1 MRLKARTSSKGQ
13 VVIPKEVREVLGI
26 VPGDEVIFELGNN
39 EARIRPAGHSS
50 TLSELTGIV
59 SRQDKLSKDVDIKK
73 IILSEDIE
81 R

>member
-13 VVIPKEVREVLGI
+13 VVIPKEVREILGI
-26 VPGDEVIFELGNN
+26 VPGDEVIFDLGNN
-39 EARIRPAGHSS
+39 EARIRPAGRISS
-50 TLSELTGIV
+50 LSELTGIV
-59 SRQDKLSKDVDIKK
+59 SKKEKLSRDIDIKK